1 MTGCTACTPF
11 VPPYPAEVLDAAVLD
26 AAVAQ
31 VKPPPQVLGVSGIA
45 EQPIIIHDAR
55 INWALVAALPP
66 FQMFLAERDGP
77 NQTGKNSQEWATGV
91 ALKMAAAVND
101 QALFDEYAAW
111 HEAKGYWPGETPM
124 GTVKGQK

>member
-11 VPPYPAEVLDAAVLD
+11 VPPYPAAVLDAAVLD

-45 EQPIIIHDAR
+45 EQPIVIHDPK
-55 INWALVAALPP
+55 INWAMVAALPP

-91 ALKMAAAVND
+91 AMRLAATTSD
-101 QALFDEYAAW
+101 KALFDDYCAW
-111 HEAKGYWPGETPM
+111 HEAKGYWPNETPM
-124 GTVKGQK
+124 GRVKE

>member
-1 MTGCTACTPF
+1 MTGCTTCNPF
-11 VPPYPAEVLDAAVLD
+11 ELPPVPVVLDTAVLD
-26 AAVAQ
+26 AAVAP

-45 EQPIIIHDAR
+45 EQPIVIHDPK
-55 INWALVAALPP
+55 INWAMVAALPP

-91 ALKMAAAVND
+91 AMRLAAAVND

-111 HEAKGYWPGETPM
+111 HEAKGYWPNETPL
-124 GTVKGQK
+124 GQVKA

>member
-11 VPPYPAEVLDAAVLD
+11 VPPYPAVVLDTAALD
-26 AAVAQ
+26 AAVAP

-45 EQPIIIHDAR
+45 EQPIVIHDAK
-55 INWALVAALPP
+55 INWAMVAALPP

-91 ALKMAAAVND
+91 AMRLAASVGD
-101 QALFDEYAAW
+101 EALFGAYSAW
-111 HEAKGYWPGETPM
+111 HEAKGYWPNETPL
-124 GTVKGQK
+124 GQVKE

>member
-1 MTGCTACTPF
+1 MTGCTTCAPLELPP
-11 VPPYPAEVLDAAVLD
+11 VPVVLDTAVLD
-26 AAVAQ
+26 AAVAP

-45 EQPIIIHDAR
+45 EQPIVIHDAK
-55 INWALVAALPP
+55 INWALVASLPP

-91 ALKMAAAVND
+91 ALKLAAAVND

-111 HEAKGYWPGETPM
+111 HERKGYWPGETPL
-124 GTVKGQK
+124 GAVKE

>member
-11 VPPYPAEVLDAAVLD
+11 APHPAAVLDTAVLD
-26 AAVAQ
+26 AAVAP

-45 EQPIIIHDAR
+45 EQPIVIHDAK

-91 ALKMAAAVND
+91 AMRLAASVGD
-101 QALFDEYAAW
+101 EALFGEYAAW
-111 HEAKGYWPGETPM
+111 HAAKGYWPNETPL
-124 GTVKGQK
+124 GQVKE

>member
-11 VPPYPAEVLDAAVLD
+11 AAPYHAAVLD
-26 AAVAQ
+26 TAVLNAAVEP

-45 EQPIIIHDAR
+45 EQPIVIHDAK
-55 INWALVAALPP
+55 INWAVVAALPP

-91 ALKMAAAVND
+91 AVRLAASVGD
-101 QALFDEYAAW
+101 EALFDAYAAW
-111 HEAKGYWPGETPM
+111 HEAKGYWPNETPM
-124 GTVKGQK
+124 GQAL

>member
-11 VPPYPAEVLDAAVLD
+11 VPPYPAAVLDTAVLD
-26 AAVAQ
+26 AAVAP

-45 EQPIIIHDAR
+45 EQPIVIHDAK
-55 INWALVAALPP
+55 INWAMVAALPP

-91 ALKMAAAVND
+91 AMRLAASVGD
-101 QALFDEYAAW
+101 EALFGAYSAW
-111 HEAKGYWPGETPM
+111 HEAKGYWPNETPL
-124 GTVKGQK
+124 GQVKE

>member
-11 VPPYPAEVLDAAVLD
+11 VPPYPAAVLDTAVLD
-26 AAVAQ
+26 AAVAP

-45 EQPIIIHDAR
+45 EQPIVIHDPK

-91 ALKMAAAVND
+91 AMRLAAAVND

-111 HEAKGYWPGETPM
+111 HEAKGYWPNETPL
-124 GTVKGQK
+124 GQVKE

>member
-11 VPPYPAEVLDAAVLD
+11 APHPAAVLDTAVLD
-26 AAVAQ
+26 AAVAP
-31 VKPPPQVLGVSGIA
+31 VKPPPQVLGVAGIA
-45 EQPIIIHDAR
+45 EQPIVIHDPK
-55 INWALVAALPP
+55 INWAMVAALPP

-91 ALKMAAAVND
+91 AMRLAAAVND

-124 GTVKGQK
+124 GQAKE

>member
-1 MTGCTACTPF
+1 MTGCTDCTPF
-11 VPPYPAEVLDAAVLD
+11 AAQHQAAVLDTAVLD
-26 AAVAQ
+26 AAVAP

-45 EQPIIIHDAR
+45 EQPIVIHDAK

-91 ALKMAAAVND
+91 AMRLASSVGD
-101 QALFDEYAAW
+101 ETLFHAYSAW
-111 HEAKGYWPGETPM
+111 HEAKGYWPGETPL
-124 GTVKGQK
+124 GQVKE

>member
-1 MTGCTACTPF
+1 MTGCTACNPF
-11 VPPYPAEVLDAAVLD
+11 ELPPVPVVLDTAVLD
-26 AAVAQ
+26 AAVAP

-45 EQPIIIHDAR
+45 EQPIVIHDAK

-77 NQTGKNSQEWATGV
+77 NQTGKNSQEWATEV
-91 ALKMAAAVND
+91 AMRLGAAVGD
-101 QALFDEYAAW
+101 KALFDAYAAW

-124 GTVKGQK
+124 GQAKE